1 MENFRDSMFFADQI
15 SQNFDKNNLDVSVL
29 ISLQNQAG
37 KLIKLHSMLQNM
49 LRDYGETFEI
59 IYIDDGSRDSTF
71 QDLHQICEKTTNV
84 KAIKMRTTFGEA
96 SVLEAGLQVARGKK
110 IVFFT
115 SRVHVN
121 PLELIKLL
129 YKLDQGFDVVMGRR
143 HPRRDSLLNRMVSK
157 IFNGITNKFT
167 GIHLH
172 DINSGVMAMRK
183 VVLESVPFYG
193 SLNAFMPVLA
203 RRQGFKVT
211 EEKIE
216 QLKGEFAQSLSPKDY
231 IRRLLDLVSV
241 LFLRNYTKKPL
252 HFLGFLGAVFAII
265 GAAINLYL
273 FVYRILGI
281 GGIAGK
287 PMLLLGAMLF
297 IIGIQMISIGLL
309 GEMIIFTHAKNI
321 KDYNIER
328 IVE

>member
-1 MENFRDSMFFADQI
+1 MENYQDPMFFADQI
-15 SQNFDKNNLDVSVL
+15 SRNVDKDNLDVSVL
-29 ISLQNQAG
+29 ISVQNQAG
-37 KLIKLHSMLQNM
+37 KLTRLHEMLQNM

-59 IYIDDGSRDSTF
+59 IYIDDGSHDSTF
-71 QDLHQICEKTTNV
+71 EDLTGICNKNPNV

-96 SVLEAGLQVARGKK
+96 SVLEAGLQVSRGQK

-143 HPRRDSLLNRMVSK
+143 YPRRDSLLNRLVSK
-157 IFNGITNKFT
+157 MFNGITNKST
-167 GIHLH
+167 GVHLH
-172 DINSGVMAMRK
+172 DINSGVMAIRK
-183 VVLESVPFYG
+183 AVLESVPFYG

-203 RRQGFKVT
+203 HRQGFKIS

-216 QLKGEFAQSLSPKDY
+216 QLKGEFDQSLSPKDY
-231 IRRLLDLVSV
+231 IRRLLDLISV

-252 HFLGFLGAVFAII
+252 HFLGFLGAVFTLV
-265 GAAINLYL
+265 GTAINIYL
-273 FVYRILGI
+273 FIYRIMGI

-287 PMLLLGAMLF
+287 PMLLLGTILF

-309 GEMIIFTHAKNI
+309 GEIIIFTHAKNI

-328 IVE
+328 IIE